1 MELKKVKEDDKT
13 LLLETV
19 GETFTLTNA
28 IREILWDDNTVSEAA
43 QIREHPYLSNPK
55 IFVKTSR
62 GSPTAALEKA
72 AEKIAEQAKE
82 FKELFKKE
90 VKK

>member
-13 LLLETV
+13 LLVETV
-19 GETFTLTNA
+19 GETFTVTNA
-28 IREILWDDNTVSEAA
+28 IRETLWEDGSVSEAA
-43 QIREHPYLSNPK
+43 QIREHPYLSHPK

-62 GSPTAALEKA
+62 GSPAAALEKA
-72 AEKIAEQAKE
+72 AEKIESQAKE
-82 FKELFKKE
+82 FQEQFKKA

>member
-13 LLLETV
+13 LIVETI
-19 GETFTLTNA
+19 GETFTVTNA
-28 IREILWDDNTVSEAA
+28 IREALWDDSSVSEAA

-62 GSPTAALEKA
+62 GSPLVALEKA
-72 AEKIAEQAKE
+72 AEKIEAQAKE
-82 FKELFKKE
+82 FQELFKKE
-90 VKK
+90 LKK

>member
-13 LLLETV
+13 LIVETI
-19 GETFTLTNA
+19 GETFTVTNA
-28 IREILWDDNTVSEAA
+28 IRETLWDDSSVSEAA

-62 GSPTAALEKA
+62 GSPLVALEKA
-72 AEKIAEQAKE
+72 AEKIEAQAKE
-82 FKELFKKE
+82 FQELFKKE
-90 VKK
+90 LKK